1 MHSRFGRMTSRGMLA
16 LGVCVALGH
25 IAVNVISPFEF
36 HRDEFLYL
44 AMGEHLRL
52 WRMDFPPFIAIVAR
66 VSRALLGDSLTAIR
80 LAPALASALIV
91 LLTGVASSVMAEMI
105 GAANGRRERGGLRA
119 LSWVPWLAM
128 IAVITSP
135 VFLRPGNLFQPVVFD
150 QLWWTAA
157 LLALLL
163 RAYTGDVRWWI
174 AIGAALGFGLLTKFS
189 IAFIGVGIVAG
200 TLFTPTRRDL
210 LTRWPWLALLM
221 ALVIGSPS
229 LVGQWLLSF
238 PIRWQMRDLQAEQL
252 GVRSPLAFFAE
263 QPGLVGPAM
272 LLALAGLVWLLV
284 ARAAAPMRAV
294 GIAVVTSWVLL
305 SLNHGKAYY
314 GAPVYPMLF
323 AAGALAIAV
332 ALPEWRAGSPSVWRK
347 RIAFSIGAIMLLLW
361 PVALPIA
368 LPILSPERTARYI
381 ASLGVSGS
389 TTTNYGTTLELPQD
403 FADMLGWHAM
413 VVALADEWRAMPE
426 QDRADAVVLA
436 GSYGRAG
443 AIDFYGPRYGL
454 PQVVSPAGSYWFFGP
469 GTKPGRIVLALGESK
484 ADLEPFMTRC
494 DELRR
499 IGTPLGVEEERSVPI
514 TRCMGPKTPLPMLW
528 PALDPS
534 HE

>member
-1 MHSRFGRMTSRGMLA
+1 MSAGVTPVVSRSMVVLA
-16 LGVCVALGH
+16 AAVALGH
-25 IAVNVISPFEF
+25 VFVNVISPFEF

-66 VSRALLGDSLTAIR
+66 VSRALFGDSLTAIR

-91 LLTGVASSVMAEMI
+91 LLTGVASSVTVELV
-105 GAANGRRERGGLRA
+105 AAADSGLERERARA
-119 LSWVPWLAM
+119 FSWVPWLAM

-157 LLALLL
+157 LLALLM
-163 RAYTGDVRWWI
+163 RAHTRDIRWWI
-174 AIGAALGFGLLTKFS
+174 AIGAALGLGLLTKFS

-210 LTRWPWLALLM
+210 LTRWPWLALLL
-221 ALVIGSPS
+221 ALAIGSPS
-229 LVGQWLLSF
+229 LVGQWLLAF

-272 LLALAGLVWLLV
+272 LLALAGLVWLLL

-294 GIAVVTSWVLL
+294 GIAVVTSWLLL

-332 ALPEWRAGSPSVWRK
+332 ALPEWRAGSHSMWRK

-381 ASLGVSGS
+381 AWLGVSGS

-403 FADMLGWHAM
+403 FADMLGWHSM
-413 VVALADEWRAMPE
+413 VVALANEWRAMPE

-454 PQVVSPAGSYWFFGP
+454 PRVVSPAGSYWFFGP
-469 GTKPGRIVLALGESK
+469 GTKPGRIVLALGLSK
-484 ADLEPFMTRC
+484 AELEPFMTQC
-494 DELRR
+494 DERR
-499 IGTPLGVEEERSVPI
+499 LIGTPLGVEEERAVPI
-514 TRCMGPKTPLPMLW
+514 TRCIGPKSPLQMLW